1 MTIKYVYSTKKYL
14 DVKNYKQLDT
24 CKSLQLV
31 TKPINKIENQVKDV
45 KNQECYY
52 INLVNWFHVR
62 HENPIHLFLWSPIK

>member
-31 TKPINKIENQVKDV
+31 LKPINKVENQIKDV
-45 KNQECYY
+45 KHQECYY
-52 INLVNWFHVR
+52 INLVNWFRVR
-62 HENPIHLFLWSPIK
+62 HENAIHLFI